1 MAENKDA
8 KNDKDKD
15 KFDDPALSNV
25 LKQIEK
31 QFGKGAIMR
40 LGADFVPDVDAISTG
55 SLSLDIALGGR
66 GLPRGRVIELFG
78 PEASGKTTLAL
89 STLASAQ
96 RAGGIAAFIDAEHAL
111 DPAWTKRIGVDLDA
125 LLVTQPDSGEQALE
139 ICDLLVSSG
148 AVDIV
153 VIDSVAALVPRTE
166 LEGQMGDTHIGLQA
180 RLMSQAL
187 RKLSASI
194 ARTKTCVIFLNQIRL
209 KIGVMF
215 GNPQTTPGGLALKF
229 YSSVRIDMRR
239 IAAIKS
245 GDQVV
250 GSRTRA
256 KVVKNKVAPPFRNG
270 EFDIMFAEGIS
281 REGDIL
287 DMAVELG
294 IVSKTGAWFSYG
306 ETKIGQG
313 RETARLFIKENPD
326 IAQAIEAMILEA
338 NGIKPVA
345 AETAKEGD

>member
-1 MAENKDA
+1 
-8 KNDKDKD
+8 
-15 KFDDPALSNV
+15 
-25 LKQIEK
+25 
-31 QFGKGAIMR
+31 
-40 LGADFVPDVDAISTG
+40 
-55 SLSLDIALGGR
+55 
-66 GLPRGRVIELFG
+66 
-78 PEASGKTTLAL
+78 
-89 STLASAQ
+89 
-96 RAGGIAAFIDAEHAL
+96 
-111 DPAWTKRIGVDLDA
+111 
-125 LLVTQPDSGEQALE
+125 
-139 ICDLLVSSG
+139 
-148 AVDIV
+148 
-153 VIDSVAALVPRTE
+153 
-166 LEGQMGDTHIGLQA
+166 GDTHIGLQA

-187 RKLSASI
+187 RKLSGSI

-270 EFDIMFAEGIS
+270 EFDILFAEGIS

-287 DMAVELG
+287 DLAVELD

-338 NGIKPVA
+338 NGIKPLAKTA
-345 AETAKEGD
+345 AGNDKV